1 MKVSHP
7 DPKVQQL
14 LQLQER
20 IGKLD
25 DTALARLRQSIMAQ
39 DVMNDDEEPDA
50 AVEDAL
56 ELIDDEIDR
65 RIAGH

>member
-1 MKVSHP
+1 M
-7 DPKVQQL
+7 
-14 LQLQER
+14 ER

-39 DVMNDDEEPDA
+39 DVMSDDEEPDT

-65 RIAGH
+65 RLDLDQRDRIAGR